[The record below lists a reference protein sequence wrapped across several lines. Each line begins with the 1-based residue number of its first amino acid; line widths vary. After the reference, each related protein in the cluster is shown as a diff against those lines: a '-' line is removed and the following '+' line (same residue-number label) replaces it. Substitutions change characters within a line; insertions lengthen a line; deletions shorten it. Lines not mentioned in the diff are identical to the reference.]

1 LTIRS
6 SLWTKRVISPP
17 DANHWEQEGAALR
30 AVGTEEAAGAAVQA
44 RQAALAIARRA
55 LNDTVVRAWHE
66 GRIVGLTLL
75 AGEMVVPSQALFT
88 LEALKKIAR
97 DVVTECRKI
106 RNQVDA
112 IWNAFWSGGIAN
124 PLEVIDD

>member
-1 LTIRS
+1 M
-6 SLWTKRVISPP
+6 
-17 DANHWEQEGAALR
+17 
-30 AVGTEEAAGAAVQA
+30 QA

-66 GRIVGLTLL
+66 GRIVGLTVL